1 MMESGN
7 RKILVYR
14 PAYLWTAAGVALIVV
29 IAGSYLLFRYGV
41 GYAGSELD
49 RLTRQQDKLQQ
60 QLAGESSLNADLR
73 QQLAIQ
79 QRSSEIDRRASLEV
93 RNDFARLQDKLQALR
108 KELAFYRGIV
118 SPADNQAGLTI
129 QRFELQRGSTASR
142 YTYNLM
148 LTQVRRND
156 QFAQGVVEIVV
167 DGVQDGKRTELSFDR
182 LRVDGG
188 GALKFRFRYFQ
199 DFDGEVEIPAEFEP
213 QHLVIR
219 ARTSGKGQ
227 PPDVEKT
234 MEWPG

>member
-14 PAYLWTAAGVALIVV
+14 PAYLWMAAGVALIVV
-29 IAGSYLLFRYGV
+29 ITASYLLFRYGV
-41 GYAGSELD
+41 SYAGSELD

-60 QLAGESSLNADLR
+60 QLAGESSLNAELR

-93 RNDFARLQDKLQALR
+93 RNDFARLQDKMQALR

-129 QRFELQRGSTASR
+129 QRFELQRGSTAGR
-142 YTYNLM
+142 YVYNLM

-156 QFAQGVVEIVV
+156 HFAQGVVEIVV
-167 DGVQDGKRTELSFDR
+167 DGVLDGKRTELSFDQ
-182 LRVDGG
+182 LRVDSG
-188 GALKFRFRYFQ
+188 GALKFKFRYFQ
-199 DFDGEVEIPAEFEP
+199 HFDGEVEIPAEFEP
-213 QHLVIR
+213 QHLVIH